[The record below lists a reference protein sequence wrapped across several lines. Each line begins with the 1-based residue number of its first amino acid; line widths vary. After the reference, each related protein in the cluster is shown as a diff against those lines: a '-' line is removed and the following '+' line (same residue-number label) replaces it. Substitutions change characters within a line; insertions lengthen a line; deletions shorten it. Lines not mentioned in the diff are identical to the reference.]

1 MTDPSTNVGH
11 PILLPYLAPDDAT
24 AIGSLGHTFLW
35 IAFVGLFLPAL
46 YMFNQALGQQDGR
59 RYFHYVSALIC
70 FIASVAYLVMAT
82 GNGSLYVYGHDAT
95 YRQFLF
101 ARYIDWVF
109 TTPLQLLDLA
119 GLAGASSETT
129 FILITLDVLMIIS
142 GLIGALVG
150 GYQTS
155 CWAFWAFGMLFFL
168 PIIYIL
174 GSQLPH
180 SSASSSAA
188 AIYNTVSKLTIV
200 SWSAYPLVWIL
211 AEGTG
216 IISAD
221 VECILYTFL
230 DIVAKSVFGL
240 LICGARDGLDGALT
254 KRNQALLSNA

>member
-1 MTDPSTNVGH
+1 MTDPSTNVGPPF
-11 PILLPYLAPDDAT
+11 PIRTDMPDGAT

-46 YMFNQALGQQDGR
+46 YMFNQAMGQQDGR

-150 GYQTS
+150 GYHSS

>member
-1 MTDPSTNVGH
+1 MSSEGF
-11 PILLPYLAPDDAT
+11 PILPSAPANAIT
-24 AIGSLGHTFLW
+24 IGSLGHAFLW
-35 IAFVGLFLPAL
+35 IAFVGLLLPAL
-46 YMFNQALGQQDGR
+46 YMFKQAMAQKDGR
-59 RYFHYVSALIC
+59 RYFHFVSALIC

-82 GNGSLYVYGHDAT
+82 DNGSLYIYGHDSK

-129 FILITLDVLMIIS
+129 FILITLDILMIIS
-142 GLIGALVG
+142 GFIGALVG
-150 GYQTS
+150 GYHS
-155 CWAFWAFGMLFFL
+155 YCWAFWAFGMLFFL

-180 SSASSSAA
+180 GSASSAA
-188 AIYNTVSKLTIV
+188 SSIYNTVSKLTIV
-200 SWSAYPLVWIL
+200 SWSAYPVVWIL

-230 DIVAKSVFGL
+230 DIIAKSVFGL
-240 LICGARDGLDGALT
+240 LICSARDGLDGALS
-254 KRNQALLSNA
+254 KRNQALMASA